1 MLSIITRRAISASH
15 TVQTVQASPEMLK
28 AVQLFYTTDDRSAND
43 ENNKIREHFLANV
56 LHTNHPDPRFNT
68 IKTKWQEFL
77 ISLAPGTPEIRPKA
91 GRRYNHDFAVCFPS
105 NSFSVE
111 FKHNAK
117 SICEIPQFLSL
128 PSKNANFLPVDYAS
142 FYYDVYLPKYIAADN
157 CLLNPPL
164 PDKTTYLRNVFNSD
178 YNAHPFFR
186 LSRYRDN
193 PECNKLVKDN
203 IVKASIKDYLQSFG
217 AYTDKEKLSNLF
229 LSTQSGKVYA
239 LWDPLTETF
248 YKEVMTPTDLTITSV
263 GGIKNGNTLVA
274 KSATREFHML
284 LRWKNHSG
292 VLYPALQIKMK
303 KFRCSDAPEKT

>member
-1 MLSIITRRAISASH
+1 MLTRINRIAFQPQELLH
-15 TVQTVQASPEMLK
+15 
-28 AVQLFYTTDDRSAND
+28 AVQLFYTTDDVFSND
-43 ENNKIREHFLANV
+43 KNNRIREKFLASA
-56 LHTNHPDPRFNT
+56 LDTTHPDPRFNT
-68 IKTKWQEFL
+68 IKTKWQQFL
-77 ISLAPGTPEIRPKA
+77 SSLADGTPEIRPTA
-91 GRRYNHDFAVCFPS
+91 GRRHNHDFAVCFPS
-105 NSFSVE
+105 TSFAVE

-128 PSKNANFLPVDYAS
+128 PTKNANFLPVDYAS
-142 FYYDVYLPKYIAADN
+142 FYYDVYLHKYIAADYY
-157 CLLNPPL
+157 LMNPPL
-164 PDKTTYLRNVFNSD
+164 PDKATYLRTVFNCD

-193 PECNKLVKDN
+193 LNCNKLVKDN

-217 AYTDKEKLSNLF
+217 AYTNKEKLTNLF

-239 LWDPLTETF
+239 LWDPVTETF
-248 YKEVMTPTDLTITSV
+248 YKEILTQTDLTITTV
-263 GGIKNGNTLVA
+263 GDIKNGNTLIA

-303 KFRCSDAPEKT
+303 

>member
-1 MLSIITRRAISASH
+1 MLSRITRNAI
-15 TVQTVQASPEMLK
+15 QATPEMLH

-43 ENNKIREHFLANV
+43 ENNKIRERFLANV
-56 LHTNHPDPRFNT
+56 LNTEHPDPRFNT
-68 IKTKWQEFL
+68 IKTKWHEFL
-77 ISLAPGTPEIRPKA
+77 MTLAPGEPEIRPKA
-91 GRRYNHDFAVCFPS
+91 GRRYNHDFSVCFPS
-105 NSFSVE
+105 NSFAVE

-164 PDKTTYLRNVFNSD
+164 PDKTTYLRNVFNND
-178 YNAHPFFR
+178 YNVHPFFR

-193 PECNKLVKDN
+193 PECNKLGKDN

-217 AYTDKEKLSNLF
+217 AYTDKEKLTNLF
-229 LSTQSGKVYA
+229 LNTQSGKVYA
-239 LWDPLTETF
+239 LWDPPTETF
-248 YKEVMTPTDLTITSV
+248 YKEVLTPTDLTITSV
-263 GGIKNGNTLVA
+263 DVFNIKNGNTLIA

-284 LRWKNHSG
+284 LRWKNHAG

-303 KFRCSDAPEKT
+303 KGRSHG